1 MKVSRICLL
10 IFVLATAVRAP
21 AADVPLLGLAGI
33 TFRVRDLDKARRYYH
48 DVLGFPEAFTLKDA
62 AGRIASVF
70 FKVNDDQYVEIVPGL
85 PPGGMNRQVRVVFQ
99 SSDLARLRSIY
110 FEGGLMPT
118 PITKGPDGNPVFRVI
133 GPDNATLDF
142 VQYVPGS
149 QQTLA
154 QGRFLDASRISARL
168 QHVGIYTKNRASVV
182 AFYQDK
188 LGFPRG
194 RDIPGERGDY
204 IETPNSDRNLETK
217 FPPLDPNNPAT
228 RAQYEREVMGAVQ
241 HMGIEVTDMR
251 AARDLAQQRGGLTDL
266 QVRVHVGNNRHWL
279 MHLFDPDGSRTEVV
293 ETALQPTL
301 PAMTVMAPGRA
312 VAPPILPVTPG
323 EIPWPSAAA
332 PSIPTAPQGSG
343 RYVEPSSIDFNEHT
357 GWLQLFD
364 GATLKGWDGP
374 AEWHVEAGA
383 IMVHSTSPTY
393 LIWQGGE
400 PKDFEFKGEVKL
412 EGANANSGVQF
423 RATMLGEVPG
433 NRISKWETRG
443 YQADIDNMNSN
454 TGALIECCAGPR
466 RGVPPRSDRAFR
478 GQVVRTAVGDGL
490 KPTLLAA
497 FDDPD
502 KLKAFWRVGDWNQ
515 LHVMA
520 RGRTMMFF
528 INGRLMSVFIDD
540 HPKMFVDHGV
550 LALQLEGRGDNTAYF
565 RNIWLKNLP

>member
-1 MKVSRICLL
+1 MKFSRICVLM
-10 IFVLATAVRAP
+10 FVLATAVGAP

-33 TFRVRDLDKARRYYH
+33 TFRVSDLDKARRYYH

-62 AGRIASVF
+62 AGGIASIF
-70 FKVNDDQYVEIVPGL
+70 FKVNDYQYVEIVPGL
-85 PPGGMNRQVRVVFQ
+85 SPGGMNRQVRVVFQ
-99 SSDLARLRSIY
+99 STDLARLRSIY
-110 FEGGLMPT
+110 SEAGLMPT

-142 VQYVPGS
+142 VEYVPGS

-154 QGRFLDASRISARL
+154 RGRFLDVNRTSTHL
-168 QHVGIYTKNRASVV
+168 QHVGIYTKDRASVV

-241 HMGIEVTDMR
+241 HIGIEVADMR
-251 AARDLAQQRGGLTDL
+251 AARDLAQQRGGFTDL

-279 MHLFDPDGSRTEVV
+279 MHLFDPDGSRTEFV
-293 ETALQPTL
+293 ETALQTTL

-323 EIPWPSAAA
+323 EIPWPSAGA
-332 PSIPTAPQGSG
+332 PAAPQGSG
-343 RYVEPSSIDFNEHT
+343 RYVEPSAIDFNDNA

-364 GATLKGWDGP
+364 GTTLKGWDGP
-374 AEWHVEAGA
+374 AEWHVEAGT
-383 IMVHSTSPTY
+383 IMVHSTSTTY

-443 YQADIDNMNSN
+443 YQADIDNMSSN

-466 RGVPPRSDRAFR
+466 RGVPPRPDRAFR
-478 GQVVRTAVGDGL
+478 GQVVRTAVGEGL
-490 KPTLLAA
+490 KPTLLAV

-502 KLKAFWRVGDWNQ
+502 KLKASWKVGDWNQ
-515 LHVMA
+515 LHVIA

-528 INGRLMSVFIDD
+528 INGWLMSMLIDD